1 MLINDLTLTR
11 WSDVYPAFEHN
22 PFENIANFLY
32 GLGFDTS
39 NEGLQNLYDDFN
51 WSYADALCY
60 FQAETDVNRIFKMIL
75 LDAKK
80 YNLAAKMWGATK
92 TEDRL
97 RSPLLTTSTT
107 GSASGSATVN
117 RKQTETKTERPQNNY
132 GTERTHKVN
141 PFDNPGFINE
151 YQDDVKYNGYR
162 EIETKYTGQPDESTS
177 TSSASSSTTETGTDR
192 TEITTIG
199 NDRKTVAEQ
208 IEGIEAVHTLW
219 QMIKADLATKL
230 FMQVWR

>member
-1 MLINDLTLTR
+1 MLINELTLTR
-11 WSDVYPAFEHN
+11 WSEVYPAFEHN
-22 PFENIANFLY
+22 PFENLANFLY

-39 NEGLQNLYDDFN
+39 EAGLQNLYDDFN

-80 YNLAAKMWGATK
+80 YNLASKMWGATK

-97 RSPLLTTSTT
+97 RSPLLTTTT
-107 GSASGSATVN
+107 HGSANGSSSVE
-117 RKQTETKTERPQNNY
+117 RKQVETRTEKPLQNF

-141 PFDNPGFINE
+141 PYDNPGFVNE
-151 YQDDVKYNGYR
+151 YQDDIKYTGSR
-162 EIETKYTGQPDESTS
+162 EFETKYTGDPDKSTS
-177 TSSASSSTTETGTDR
+177 TSSANSSTTETGTDR

-199 NDRKTVAEQ
+199 NDRITVAEQ
-208 IEGIEAVHTLW
+208 IEGIEAVNTLW